1 MATEDTATPHTTPA
15 ETWERLRDGG
25 LVLCLGLAA
34 VVHAR
39 AFMDYAFEDAYI
51 TFRYAS
57 NLARGHGFVFNPGE
71 WVLGTSTPLWT
82 LLLATLGWLGFDIP
96 TAATWIYSLSASV
109 AGGLGALLLRRCG
122 HANAGV
128 LFGLAA
134 AWGLGS
140 GSMYCGME
148 TALYLALIL
157 GSLLA
162 AERQRVVATG
172 VLLGLTCLTRYDGG
186 VVAMAV
192 GFHLWW
198 VRGRP
203 PWREAMIASML
214 VVPWLLF
221 ALWTFGSVLPNTLG
235 AKAGDSDF
243 LRYVAKTVH
252 LLALDSTRPVAD
264 LLPTSGLPIRGA
276 RVLVALV
283 AAAPAVALARTVGRR
298 APILVLCPG
307 VAVALLVGYG
317 LIGPPVEHRWYHVP
331 TFQLGL
337 LFGLAAWSHL
347 WARRPGWTRG
357 WPQRAMLVLI
367 ALTLWALP
375 GAIDRRG
382 DAYLETQG
390 RIRAYDQFIDWIVS
404 NGLTDTSILTREPG
418 YITYHTGQRAIDA
431 AGLVTEGIYF
441 HGPEQRR
448 TDLLALVEQ
457 HRPDFLVRPRMP
469 TPELLR
475 HYVPVVEVPRVRIL
489 LMRRDLHRLHSSGP
503 GLIFEDGFEGG
514 DTGYWTTPGR

>member
-1 MATEDTATPHTTPA
+1 MVE
-15 ETWERLRDGG
+15 L
-25 LVLCLGLAA
+25 
-34 VVHAR
+34 
-39 AFMDYAFEDAYI
+39 
-51 TFRYAS
+51 
-57 NLARGHGFVFNPGE
+57 
-71 WVLGTSTPLWT
+71 T
-82 LLLATLGWLGFDIP
+82 LFHRQWQP
-96 TAATWIYSLSASV
+96 Q
-109 AGGLGALLLRRCG
+109 LLLRVALVIFVNLENRQVRKMNPYEKHDSIAALMDRSNVDTDQIIPKQFLKKVERSG
-122 HANAGV
+122 
-128 LFGLAA
+128 FG
-134 AWGLGS
+134 
-140 GSMYCGME
+140 
-148 TALYLALIL
+148 
-157 GSLLA
+157 
-162 AERQRVVATG
+162 
-172 VLLGLTCLTRYDGG
+172 
-186 VVAMAV
+186 
-192 GFHLWW
+192 
-198 VRGRP
+198 
-203 PWREAMIASML
+203 
-214 VVPWLLF
+214 
-221 ALWTFGSVLPNTLG
+221 
-235 AKAGDSDF
+235 
-243 LRYVAKTVH
+243 VH
-252 LLALDSTRPVAD
+252 LFHDWRYNPDGSDNPDFELNNPAFK
-264 LLPTSGLPIRGA
+264 GA

-347 WARRPGWTRG
+347 WARSPGWTRG